1 MGHCLYVTDVHNSLS
16 LVGCGYMTGAW
27 YKEQTKAP
35 TVPLVSQ
42 EIQAKLNLRVLFHG
56 SLPNIK

>member
-1 MGHCLYVTDVHNSLS
+1 MCHCAYETDVHNSLYGGLWLHDRG
-16 LVGCGYMTGAW
+16 LVSGTD
-27 YKEQTKAP
+27 KAP

-56 SLPNIK
+56 PLLNIK